1 MPQNENPKQ
10 PLSKKDLIDV
20 LASGATLLTF
30 LFFPTGLQIGSA
42 PATQPTPTIQPA
54 PIINIYQQPG
64 SNSTIKFEQF
74 QNKVKQLNE
83 SEDDETLSK
92 AREAISELRKIIS
105 EKKSDLEH
113 GKVQLISQGGTLKLS
128 AEQLQAKAELENNI
142 VRLQEEIAKLNRIQQ
157 RIEASQEAIN
167 LLNPETEQKLLFA
180 WAKEAGDTVLNAQPE
195 LTNSWKAAEVNR
207 NTRQFYFDIKHLLSL
222 IHTCLLTCRPN
233 ILDRSLTE
241 DSPKAPLPV
250 RAYVSA
256 FELIRDQKVPNAI
269 SGAAATEL
277 TAYLNYLIDKL
288 PSAIN
293 YITT

>member
-30 LFFPTGLQIGSA
+30 LFFPTGLQIGPA

-74 QNKVKQLNE
+74 QNKVKQFNE

-92 AREAISELRKIIS
+92 AREAISELRQIIS
-105 EKKSDLEH
+105 EKKSELEH
-113 GKVQLISQGGTLKLS
+113 SKVQLISQGETLKLNP
-128 AEQLQAKAELENNI
+128 EQLQFQAELENNI
-142 VRLQEEIAKLNRIQQ
+142 VRLQKEIAKLNRIQQ

-180 WAKEAGDTVLNAQPE
+180 WAKEAGDTVLNAHPE
-195 LTNSWKAAEVNR
+195 MKNSWEEAQVDS
-207 NTRQFYFDIKHLLSL
+207 NTLQFYFDIKNLLSL
-222 IHTCLLTCRPN
+222 IHTCLMACRPN
-233 ILDRSLTE
+233 ILDRALTE
-241 DSPKAPLPV
+241 EPPKAPLPAS
-250 RAYVSA
+250 AYVSA
-256 FELIRDQKVPNAI
+256 FELIREQKVPNAI
-269 SGAAATEL
+269 SGAAATEV